1 MHIDARDEPWEQLV
15 DSNPYSV
22 KTWFGYLQHKLGA
35 APTSRYILYER
46 ALLYLPRSY
55 KLWHA
60 YIQERTSHLATKSI
74 GDKRY
79 EVLIDVFERCLE
91 QMHKMPRIW
100 LDFCSLL
107 SYLKRGGM
115 KQSPHTRMAG
125 GASEVAARNSS

>member
-1 MHIDARDEPWEQLV
+1 MANSTEMHIDARDEPWEQLV
-15 DSNPYSV
+15 DRNPYSV

-35 APTSRYILYER
+35 SPTSRYILYER
-46 ALLYLPRSY
+46 ALLNLPRSY

-60 YIQERTSHLATKSI
+60 YIQERTLHLATKSI

-79 EVLIDVFERCLE
+79 EVLIDVFERCLG

-107 SYLKRGGM
+107 SYLKRGT
-115 KQSPHTRMAG
+115 QTRHAFD
-125 GASEVAARNSS
+125 R